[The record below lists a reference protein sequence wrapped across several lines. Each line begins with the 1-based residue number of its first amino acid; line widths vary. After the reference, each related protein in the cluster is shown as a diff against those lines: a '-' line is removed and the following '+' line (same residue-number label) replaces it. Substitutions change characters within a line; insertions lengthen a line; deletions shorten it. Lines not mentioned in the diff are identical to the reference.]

1 MSTSSEQNKL
11 LADCNDKSATGSKTK
26 VSSYTQVEP
35 QFVGA
40 DFRSIVGQEDFD
52 ENMVSKRLQDLS
64 LQKPNKG
71 VRPPLVG
78 QASSS
83 SNDSVS
89 LSFERRLSDSE
100 SNEASPPNQ
109 TGKELFSDL
118 NVDTDEISYVR
129 GNHYMLNRDDYI
141 NQKPPEGSSDQI
153 SAIIQPTE
161 NVNDF
166 NRLQSP
172 SSASSVTSGPPLQ
185 WDSLA
190 DVGYNQH
197 YTLGGKTLDIGMS
210 TLERMALV
218 CGTNLLT
225 RSDPEGTTG
234 PSRQPQPNAFK
245 SSLLSRFK
253 PKNKLGY
260 PKAESTPMG
269 TSATSDLSPETASED
284 QVSPINFDNVNKLV
298 TGEKISLSSSEDDRE
313 NAKPFSTSGV
323 DNNQSPLSRS
333 TQRSPRAKVPLFP
346 EIINSL
352 PSKAHQIVGMEV
364 DSDQSNPKTYERK
377 KGSKETTFH
386 SESELDLPIILK
398 MGESKP
404 PTLDIDLE
412 SKLKYL
418 EIDTNSTSLTKNK
431 KLSSSLENISTFIND
446 PTDEKRSSNL
456 LPRSQSQLSLHADS
470 MDNRDTNIN
479 SAPKYSMALHSLVQ
493 YNKSASSS
501 SISTVVHRKGDSP
514 KHVFAQTSAFK
525 NESVGVQV
533 GGDDK
538 FGFSCKMP
546 SKMVFEDTPHLPKS
560 APIQQLFVKRSNYF
574 NYSSTEN
581 KQESGK
587 SVVSLI
593 DGSKLSEKSRI
604 KASSTSVHS
613 HDGVPCTGAHK
624 KTPLCNQLSLKQNKK
639 SPNENQQKS
648 NAGTGNNING
658 SLYSNNDINPN
669 QYGIAHVS
677 YYRNVDN
684 KSQFGAGTN
693 DSVESSAKSGGCWTD
708 KQDSMAVED
717 RVNSFEYLPG
727 HVYENTERQQPIV
740 DSRGTSSISIQN
752 QTSNN
757 ETPDGRGKLWDDSA
771 SVCST
776 LDKDVQR
783 GVELFSDFVKGSCA
797 NDSVLKKK
805 LIERVVERLITKNY
819 SNDKVGP
826 ADLAS
831 NVPWVP
837 SRPANPVERN
847 GRETRRSVNRSKVP
861 CEFSSRSEKSGSTN
875 ASSDCFIPCPAAS
888 STVLPSSLRDSSC
901 MPGKHHL

>member
-1 MSTSSEQNKL
+1 MSTSSEQNKR
-11 LADCNDKSATGSKTK
+11 LADCNDKSAIGSKTK

-52 ENMVSKRLQDLS
+52 ENIVSKRLQDLS
-64 LQKPNKG
+64 LQKQNKG

-118 NVDTDEISYVR
+118 NVDTDEISYGR

-153 SAIIQPTE
+153 SAIIQPIE
-161 NVNDF
+161 NVHDF

-197 YTLGGKTLDIGMS
+197 YTHGGKTLDNGMS

-269 TSATSDLSPETASED
+269 TSATSDQSPETASED
-284 QVSPINFDNVNKLV
+284 QISPINFDNLKKLA
-298 TGEKISLSSSEDDRE
+298 TGEKITLSSSEDDRKKS
-313 NAKPFSTSGV
+313 KPFSMSGV
-323 DNNQSPLSRS
+323 DNNQSRS
-333 TQRSPRAKVPLFP
+333 TQKSPRAKVPLFP

-352 PSKAHQIVGMEV
+352 PSTAHQKAEMEV
-364 DSDQSNPKTYERK
+364 NLGHSNPKTYTSK
-377 KGSKETTFH
+377 KGSQETSFH
-386 SESELDLPIILK
+386 YESELDPPIILMDEK
-398 MGESKP
+398 KQSKFNM
-404 PTLDIDLE
+404 DLE
-412 SKLKYL
+412 SKLKCL

-431 KLSSSLENISTFIND
+431 KLSSSLENISTYIND
-446 PTDEKRSSNL
+446 PSDEKRSSNL
-456 LPRSQSQLSLHADS
+456 LPRSQSQLSFHADS
-470 MDNRDTNIN
+470 LDNRDVNIN
-479 SAPKYSMALHSLVQ
+479 TAPKYSMALHSLVQ

-501 SISTVVHRKGDSP
+501 SIATVVHRKGDSP
-514 KHVFAQTSAFK
+514 KHVFAQTSVFK

-538 FGFSCKMP
+538 VGFSCKMP
-546 SKMVFEDTPHLPKS
+546 SKTVFEETPHLPKS
-560 APIQQLFVKRSNYF
+560 TPNQQLFMKRSNYF
-574 NYSSTEN
+574 NYNSTEN
-581 KQESGK
+581 KQEPGK
-587 SVVSLI
+587 SVVNLTE
-593 DGSKLSEKSRI
+593 GSKPSEKSQI

-624 KTPLCNQLSLKQNKK
+624 KTQLCNQLSFKQNKK
-639 SPNENQQKS
+639 SPNENHLKS
-648 NAGTGNNING
+648 NAGTGNDING
-658 SLYSNNDINPN
+658 SFYSNNDINPN
-669 QYGIAHVS
+669 QYTAHVS
-677 YYRNVDN
+677 YYRNLDS
-684 KSQFGAGTN
+684 KSQFGTGTTN
-693 DSVESSAKSGGCWTD
+693 DSVGSSAKSGGCWTD
-708 KQDSMAVED
+708 KQDSMTVED

-740 DSRGTSSISIQN
+740 DSHGTSSISIQN

-757 ETPDGRGKLWDDSA
+757 ETPDDRGKLWDDSA
-771 SVCST
+771 SASST

-797 NDSVLKKK
+797 KDSVLKKK

-901 MPGKHHL
+901 MPGKHHLMNQ